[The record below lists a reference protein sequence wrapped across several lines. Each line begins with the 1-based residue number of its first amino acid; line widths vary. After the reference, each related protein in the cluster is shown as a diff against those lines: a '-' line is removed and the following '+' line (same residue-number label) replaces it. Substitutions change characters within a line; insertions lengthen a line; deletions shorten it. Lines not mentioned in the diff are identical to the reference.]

1 MLTEPI
7 RALILDEQARQNGCF
22 IEGVDLDQYLAKLGR
37 QSEIVSLTDG
47 DRCRGFIAF
56 YCNNTTT
63 RRAYITLMAVSPTDR
78 RTGLGRSLV
87 SSVLSIAKGRAFRW
101 CGLEIATGNNASL
114 ALFQSMGFDVVERRA
129 SSNLLEIAL

>member
-63 RRAYITLMAVSPTDR
+63 RRAYITLMVVSPSDR
-78 RTGLGRSLV
+78 RTGLGRALV
-87 SSVLSIAKGRAFRW
+87 MSVLSIAQGRAFRS
-101 CGLEIATGNNASL
+101 CGLEIANRNSGSL
-114 ALFQSMGFDVVERRA
+114 ALFLSMGFTITERRA
-129 SSNLLEIAL
+129 SSSLLEIGF